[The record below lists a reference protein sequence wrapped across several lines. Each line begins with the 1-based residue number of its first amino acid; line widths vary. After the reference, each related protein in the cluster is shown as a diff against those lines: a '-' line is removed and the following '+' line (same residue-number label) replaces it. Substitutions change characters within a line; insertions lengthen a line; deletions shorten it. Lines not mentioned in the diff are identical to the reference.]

1 MPTAFSIG
9 GRIKLT
15 KSKCRIKAVRVL
27 ISPPVRFYQGSGVL
41 NGEYP
46 QVAGRI
52 PITPPL
58 DCGVA
63 LPWRGGNGFRGE
75 DGGGRKS

>member
-1 MPTAFSIG
+1 MTKRNSTLSIYYFMPAAFSIG

-15 KSKCRIKAVRVL
+15 KSKCRINVVRVL
-27 ISPPVRFYQGSGVL
+27 ISPPVRSIKDSGVL

-52 PITPPL
+52 PFTPPL

-63 LPWRGGNGFRGE
+63 
-75 DGGGRKS
+75 